1 MYVATKKD
9 GDDLRRRTGAKRSK
23 IMTNMYHRRLHQL
36 RFVRCFDFVALTL
49 QHIGSTLC
57 IGIQQMHRM
66 SVANEV

>member
-1 MYVATKKD
+1 MHVATKKD
-9 GDDLRRRTGAKRSK
+9 GDDLR
-23 IMTNMYHRRLHQL
+23 TNQGEEREQNHDKYHRRLHQL